1 MAVFW
6 ISNYMWKKNKSH
18 ELYIVID
25 LISKALDIEGIS
37 NLISLLYNKPFLS
50 SNKDSAF

>member
-1 MAVFW
+1 VEEKQA
-6 ISNYMWKKNKSH
+6 SH
-18 ELYIVID
+18 ELYIVIG

-50 SNKDSAF
+50 SNKDNAF